1 MIPMTDLE
9 IMQRAKLYM
18 DQLAQ
23 GIDPISGQELPE
35 DTVLNN
41 VRLARCFFYVS
52 GVLQQLINNGG
63 QVGKRT
69 KNPFVLTES
78 MLAQLYAVDRPLQ
91 ITEFAEQFVQASGDE
106 NMRRPST
113 SKFTDWLIEKGFLE
127 KVPDADGKQKRL
139 PTAAGQELG
148 IYTDYRQSYYGTYLA
163 VLYSPEAQRFLLDHL
178 DDILR

>member
-1 MIPMTDLE
+1 MTELE
-9 IMQRAKLYM
+9 IMQRAKTYM

-23 GIDPISGQELPE
+23 GIDPISGEELPG

-52 GVLQQLINNGG
+52 GVLQQVIDNGG

-69 KNPFVLTES
+69 KTPFVLTEN

-91 ITEFAEQFVQASGDE
+91 ITEFAELLAASSGDE

-113 SKFTDWLIEKGFLE
+113 SKITDWLIEKGFLE

-139 PTAAGQELG
+139 PTPAGQELG
-148 IYTDYRQSYYGTYLA
+148 IYTDYRQGYYGTYLA

-178 DDILR
+178 DDIL

>member
-1 MIPMTDLE
+1 MTELE
-9 IMQRAKLYM
+9 IMQRAKTYM

-23 GIDPISGQELPE
+23 GIDPISGEELPK

-52 GVLQQLINNGG
+52 GVLQQVIRNGG

-69 KNPFVLTES
+69 RTPFTLTDN
-78 MLAQLYAVDRPLQ
+78 MLAQLYAVDRPLS
-91 ITEFAEQFVQASGDE
+91 ITEFTEQLASSSGDE

-113 SKFTDWLIEKGFLE
+113 SKITSWLIEKGFMELIT
-127 KVPDADGKQKRL
+127 DADGKQKRL

-148 IYTDYRQSYYGTYLA
+148 IFTDYRQGYYGTYLA

-178 DDILR
+178 DDIL